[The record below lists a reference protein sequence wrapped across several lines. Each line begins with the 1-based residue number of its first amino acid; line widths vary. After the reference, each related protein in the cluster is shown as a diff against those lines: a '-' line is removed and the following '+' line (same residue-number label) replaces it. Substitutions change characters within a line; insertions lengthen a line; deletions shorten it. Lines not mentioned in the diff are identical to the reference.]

1 MASTWDDFQRQFA
14 ELKEHILEELYQ
26 WKANLENDWVMD
38 GLDEIK
44 IKRKKNVCSIS
55 LVKQVS
61 VCVYN

>member
-61 VCVYN
+61 VCV